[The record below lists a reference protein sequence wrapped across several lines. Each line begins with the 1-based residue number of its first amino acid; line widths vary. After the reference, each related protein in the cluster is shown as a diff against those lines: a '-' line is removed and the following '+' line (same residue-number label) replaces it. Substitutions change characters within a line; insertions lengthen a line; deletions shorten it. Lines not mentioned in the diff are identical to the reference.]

1 MTFAH
6 CNPFAGHDML
16 LGHDMSC
23 PNINIY
29 HIYSLLWHNALTGG
43 KP

>member
-23 PNINIY
+23 PYINLYTTFIRCFG
-29 HIYSLLWHNALTGG
+29 IML
-43 KP
+43 